1 MFIYS
6 YNFESR
12 HWFNISYNSEGSGT
26 GTLHKAG
33 RECVLSIHTAGCY
46 VTAMSLHFHRLGI
59 NTSKPMS
66 IKSKSGNTGKFH
78 FKAVC
83 MIAFGIDSLLVKQ
96 NIFNSLMPV
105 LSLC

>member
-12 HWFNISYNSEGSGT
+12 HWFNISYNSEGLELGPYT
-26 GTLHKAG
+26 KRAVNVFCQYTPRA
-33 RECVLSIHTAGCY
+33 
-46 VTAMSLHFHRLGI
+46 AMSLHFHRLGI

>member
-46 VTAMSLHFHRLGI
+46 VTAQVRYQYI
-59 NTSKPMS
+59 TMS

>member
-1 MFIYS
+1 MFIA
-6 YNFESR
+6 
-12 HWFNISYNSEGSGT
+12 T
-26 GTLHKAG
+26 TLNPDIGLTFPTTLRGLELGPYTKRAVNVFCQYTP
-33 RECVLSIHTAGCY
+33 RA
-46 VTAMSLHFHRLGI
+46 AMSLHFHRKGI
-59 NTSKPMS
+59 NTSTPMS